1 MPVCSTL
8 KYPLDKVCIKSG
20 VFCSSCQRKIES
32 GAVSDSDI
40 QVMRALLTLENK
52 LKFLRKGEYVKA
64 ISMNGE
70 MIVLLRDGFESSELE
85 ALEKELSGI
94 LERRVKVIE
103 YVNDMKKIIEQLIYP
118 ASLLGINKIWL
129 PTGEE
134 ILNIR
139 VSARDKRY
147 IARNKEQ
154 YEQLIEKIS
163 GSKSRIVFE

>member
-1 MPVCSTL
+1 MYSAL

-40 QVMRALLTLENK
+40 QIMRALINLENK
-52 LKFLRKGEYVKA
+52 LKFLRKGEYVKS

-70 MIVLLRDGFESSELE
+70 TIVLLKDGFEPSEIE
-85 ALEKELSGI
+85 ILEKELSGI
-94 LERRVKVIE
+94 LERKVKIIE
-103 YVNDMKKIIEQLIYP
+103 YVNDIKKIIEQLIYP
-118 ASLLGINKIWL
+118 ALLLGVNKVWL

-139 VSARDKRY
+139 VSARDRRY
-147 IARNKEQ
+147 IAKNKEQ

-163 GSKSRIVFE
+163 GSKSRIIFE

>member
-1 MPVCSTL
+1 M

-40 QVMRALLTLENK
+40 QIMRALINLENK
-52 LKFLRKGEYVKA
+52 LKFLRKGEYVKS

-70 MIVLLRDGFESSELE
+70 TIVLLKDGFEPSEIE
-85 ALEKELSGI
+85 ILEKELSGI
-94 LERRVKVIE
+94 LERKVKIIE
-103 YVNDMKKIIEQLIYP
+103 YVNDIKKIIEQLIYP
-118 ASLLGINKIWL
+118 ALLLGVNKVWL

-139 VSARDKRY
+139 VSARDRRY
-147 IARNKEQ
+147 IAKNKEQ

-163 GSKSRIVFE
+163 GSKSRIIFE